1 MPRSVLVTGAS
12 SGIGRATALALAQAG
27 FTVYAGTRATL
38 DYGGVTPVTL
48 DVTNAE
54 HVAALRDLD
63 LDAVVNNAGIAV
75 IGPLE
80 ELPLDQLRHQLEV
93 NTIGQLAV
101 IQACLPALRRHR
113 GRIVNVS
120 SISGRVAL
128 PLYGPYAA
136 SKFALEALSDALR
149 RELGDDVAVSLI
161 EPGAVA
167 TPIWHRTLD
176 ASTMPTGRYAPVAER
191 LRDLAREAAHDGMP
205 ASVVANAVVHAL
217 TARTPRTRYVLGRSA
232 RIQAALARGAPTRL
246 LDRLIARIVEQS

>member
-1 MPRSVLVTGAS
+1 MPKTVLVTGAS
-12 SGIGRATALALAQAG
+12 SGIGRATALALVQRG
-27 FTVYAGTRATL
+27 FTVYAGTRSPL
-38 DYGGVTPVTL
+38 DYAGVTPVPL
-48 DVTNAE
+48 DVTDPQ
-54 HVAALRDLD
+54 HVAALNDLP

-80 ELPLDQLRHQLEV
+80 TLPLDRLRHQLEV
-93 NTIGQLAV
+93 NTVGQLAV
-101 IQACLPALRRHR
+101 IQACLPSLRARH

-149 RELGDDVAVSLI
+149 RELRGDVHVSLI

-167 TPIWHRTLD
+167 TPIWQRTLA
-176 ASTMPTGRYAPVAER
+176 ASEMPTGRYARMAER
-191 LRDLAREAAHDGMP
+191 LRELAYEAEQTGMP

-217 TARTPRTRYVLGRSA
+217 TAPTPRTRYVLGHSA
-232 RIQAALARGAPTRL
+232 RIQAALARGAPTRV
-246 LDRLIARIVEQS
+246 LDKLIQRIVEQ